1 MEEEGVAVP
10 PWTSSTCSS
19 EEVEG
24 GERREPGTWC
34 TLLRYVNVRGRKRWW
49 RIRSMVQVHHLKLEN
64 RREWGVGGRS

>member
-24 GERREPGTWC
+24 EERREPGTWC
-34 TLLRYVNVRGRKRWW
+34 TLLRYVNCQRTEGVA
-49 RIRSMVQVHHLKLEN
+49 EN
-64 RREWGVGGRS
+64 